1 MTSDSAD
8 YKACRVVEIKPERM
22 TAKSDLA
29 QNKPQQGYRRFIAE
43 HLVERGL
50 PGDLEAVRA
59 MGYELERGEGGGWRL
74 KG

>member
-1 MTSDSAD
+1 
-8 YKACRVVEIKPERM
+8 M

-29 QNKPQQGYRRFIAE
+29 QNKPQQGYRHFIAE

-59 MGYELERGEGGGWRL
+59 MGYELERNERGGWRI
-74 KG
+74 KA